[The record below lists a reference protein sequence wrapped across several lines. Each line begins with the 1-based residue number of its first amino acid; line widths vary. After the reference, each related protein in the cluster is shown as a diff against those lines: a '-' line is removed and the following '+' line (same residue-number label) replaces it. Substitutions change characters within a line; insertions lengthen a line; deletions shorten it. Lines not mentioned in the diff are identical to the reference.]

1 MKTKSKTSA
10 RSRLNPVER
19 RQQLLECAVR
29 LFAEKGIGEA
39 KHADIAEAAGV
50 SVATTFVYF
59 ETREALVDA
68 VLDEVAN
75 YQLSVFEAPETD
87 DLALF
92 ELLHALAN
100 RILDLADAKPDYM
113 KVWLGWS
120 TNFEAEKRARFLAI
134 EDEIVTRVALAI
146 RRSMDIGENE
156 SRDNARILTS
166 ASQNLSTMK
175 LDGVDVKRMQRFID
189 HTIAVV
195 LAFRDK

>member
-1 MKTKSKTSA
+1 MKTKPKTIT
-10 RSRLNPVER
+10 RSRLSPVER

-29 LFAEKGIGEA
+29 LFAERGIGEA
-39 KHADIAEAAGV
+39 KHADVAEAAGV

-59 ETREALVDA
+59 ETREALVHA

-75 YQLSVFEAPETD
+75 YQLSVFEVPETD
-87 DLALF
+87 TLALS
-92 ELLHALAN
+92 ELLHVLAG
-100 RILDLADAKPDYM
+100 RILHLVDARPDYA

-120 TNFEAEKRARFLAI
+120 TNFETEKRTRFLAI
-134 EDEIVTRVALAI
+134 EDEIVTRVALAV
-146 RRSMDIGENE
+146 RRSMDISEDE

-175 LDGVDVKRMQRFID
+175 LDGVDVKRTQRFID